1 MFLYAAYRLQ
11 FLELLDGGEQ
21 HKAFTQLTKRLKPLE
36 SCAPSPAEFRDLCY
50 LLTCSVNGV
59 YSHLGVVAAPQL
71 HLQLLV
77 DVPAQQ
83 CPPPSDWPRLNSQ
96 LHISTYLISDG
107 GSHSPSTEG

>member
-50 LLTCSVNGV
+50 LLTCRSV
-59 YSHLGVVAAPQL
+59 HEAWADAARAVRGMRQ
-71 HLQLLV
+71 
-77 DVPAQQ
+77 
-83 CPPPSDWPRLNSQ
+83 S
-96 LHISTYLISDG
+96 
-107 GSHSPSTEG
+107 

>member
-59 YSHLGVVAAPQL
+59 YSHLQL
-71 HLQLLV
+71 
-77 DVPAQQ
+77 
-83 CPPPSDWPRLNSQ
+83 
-96 LHISTYLISDG
+96 
-107 GSHSPSTEG
+107 